1 MTLGLLLW
9 SSVSFSTNSQLR
21 HATSAWRWDSG
32 SSDHWFW
39 DQVLLLSVVCT
50 LPLEIHLSVSVCG
63 DLIDPPTSA
72 RFFRCTSQVTS
83 GKKPQAVTTW
93 MCCGRNCGLY
103 FYVVGPVQYHQS
115 RLPQSLWTPGSWYR
129 GWWAR
134 RSSQC
139 FSRFSDVT
147 IDMNT
152 HHGEA
157 KTVM

>member
-1 MTLGLLLW
+1 MEVWWRLDWAEMTHAVVIF
-9 SSVSFSTNSQLR
+9 SVIQDQQS
-21 HATSAWRWDSG
+21 TSACKKCVTVGQWLVWS
-32 SSDHWFW
+32 
-39 DQVLLLSVVCT
+39 LAVCT
-50 LPLEIHLSVSVCG
+50 LPLEIHLSVSVRG

-72 RFFRCTSQVTS
+72 RFFRGTSQVTS

-93 MCCGRNCGLY
+93 MCCGRNCELY
-103 FYVVGPVQYHQS
+103 FYVVGPMKDHQS

-134 RSSQC
+134 RSSQY
-139 FSRFSDVT
+139 FSRFNDVT

-157 KTVM
+157 KTAM